1 MTLSLRGKLLATS
14 LGVVLLMA
22 SLLGIVAFHTL
33 KSRTMSAI
41 QSEAVNYG
49 HAYSVAIGDWMA
61 DRKNTVHALVNLIA
75 DNPQAELVPHL
86 KQAYTSGGFGLT
98 YFGSTQGV
106 MTRQDPSLNT
116 GNYDPRERPWYQD
129 AVKAGQLIVTAPYV
143 SVTMQKLVV
152 TLSEP
157 VLHQGELVGAVGANL
172 ALDKLIDEVLA
183 MQVQGEGYAMLLDSS
198 GLIVGHPNKELA
210 LKQIG
215 ELSPDLSAATFQQWG
230 RENNELHAAT
240 LDGRDVLLAVQPVAG
255 TDWLLAMVM
264 YRDVLE
270 APLATLLWQL
280 VGLTL
285 VLMLVF
291 SALLTAMF
299 KYLFADL
306 GRVAGALH
314 DIAHGEGDL
323 TVHINTRSKDEV
335 GQLAESF
342 NQFVARLHGIVS
354 RLRDVTVELAA
365 QSRAQ
370 AAGAQSRSQRVRQQQ
385 DEIVMVATA
394 VTEMASA
401 TQEIAGNAE
410 FAATTSGDAVKLAVA
425 GQSQVGQSQRSIT
438 GLADEVADA
447 SQIIVELDAHAQKI
461 SGILATISGI
471 AEQTNLLALNA
482 AIEAARAGE
491 QGRGFAVVAD
501 EVRVL
506 SRRTHDST
514 DEIQQM
520 IETLQQT
527 TRRAVSG
534 METSRQLA
542 GTSVED
548 AESANLSLGQ
558 INEAIGAISD
568 MATQI
573 AAAAEEQTSVT
584 SEISRNTENIRHVS
598 QELAEQA
605 NQEAAQAAELKGLTE
620 RLEQEIGRFRLRSSG
635 ERP

>member
-1 MTLSLRGKLLATS
+1 MTLSLRGKLLAAS

-22 SLLGIVAFHTL
+22 ALLGIVAFHTL
-33 KSRTMSAI
+33 KSRTLDAI

-49 HAYSVAIGDWMA
+49 HAHSVAIGNWLE
-61 DRKNTVHALVNLIA
+61 DRKHAVDALAAVIA
-75 DNPQAELVPHL
+75 HDPDTALVPHL
-86 KQAYTSGGFGLT
+86 LQTRTSGGFGLT
-98 YFGSTQGV
+98 YFGSAQGE
-106 MTRQDPSLNT
+106 MTRHDPALNT
-116 GNYDPRERPWYQD
+116 ANYDPRARPWYQNAD
-129 AVKAGQLIVTAPYV
+129 KAGKLIVTPPYV
-143 SVTMQKLVV
+143 SVTMQQMVV
-152 TLSEP
+152 TLAEP
-157 VLHQGELVGAVGANL
+157 VSHQGRVIGVAGADL
-172 ALDKLIDEVLA
+172 SLDALIDEVLA
-183 MQVQGEGYAMLLDSS
+183 MKVQGEGYAMLLDRT

-210 LKQIG
+210 LKQVAELDPGLTGAALDAWSRDG
-215 ELSPDLSAATFQQWG
+215 ELHGANLNG
-230 RENNELHAAT
+230 RE
-240 LDGRDVLLAVQPVAG
+240 VLLSVQGVPG

-264 YRDVLE
+264 YKEVLE
-270 APLATLLWQL
+270 APLASLLWQL

-285 VLMLVF
+285 VLLLVF
-291 SALLTAMF
+291 GALLIAMF
-299 KYLFADL
+299 NYLFADL
-306 GRVAGALH
+306 GRVSRALA

-323 TVHINTRSKDEV
+323 TVQIATRSQDEV
-335 GQLAESF
+335 GQLAQNF

-354 RLRDVTVELAA
+354 RLRDVTVDLAA
-365 QSRAQ
+365 QSRTQ
-370 AAGAQSRSQRVRQQQ
+370 AAGAEARSQRVRQQQ

-410 FAATTSGDAVKLAVA
+410 FAANTAGDAVRLAVA

-438 GLADEVADA
+438 GLAGEVSDA
-447 SQIIVELDAHAQKI
+447 SQTIHELDGHAQQI

-514 DEIQQM
+514 AEIQQM
-520 IETLQQT
+520 IEALQQT
-527 TRRAVSG
+527 TRKAVGG

-548 AESANLSLGQ
+548 AEAANLSLGR

-584 SEISRNTENIRHVS
+584 GEISRNTENIRHVS
-598 QELAEQA
+598 QALAAQA
-605 NQEAAQAAELKGLTE
+605 GEEAAQAAQLKSLTE
-620 RLEQEIGRFRLRSSG
+620 RLEQEIGRFRL
-635 ERP
+635 

>member
-157 VLHQGELVGAVGANL
+157 VRHQGELVGAVGANL

-183 MQVQGEGYAMLLDSS
+183 MQVQGDGYAMLLDSS

-410 FAATTSGDAVKLAVA
+410 FAATTSGDAVKLAVS

-620 RLEQEIGRFRLRSSG
+620 RLEQEIGRFRL
-635 ERP
+635 

>member
-1 MTLSLRGKLLATS
+1 MNLSLRGKLLATS
-14 LGVVLLMA
+14 LGVVVLTVC
-22 SLLGIVAFHTL
+22 LLGSIVYFSL
-33 KSRTMSAI
+33 KSQTLNAI
-41 QSEAVNYG
+41 DSEARNYAG
-49 HAYSVAIGDWMA
+49 AYAEGIGNWMQDRRESLSAQVDVIARYPEA
-61 DRKNTVHALVNLIA
+61 DLVS
-75 DNPQAELVPHL
+75 HL
-86 KQAYTSGGFGLT
+86 QQTLRSGGFGLA
-98 YFGSTQGV
+98 YYGSAEGV
-106 MTRQDPSLNT
+106 MTRNDPSLNK

-129 AVKAGQLIVTAPYV
+129 AAKVGGLIITEPYV
-143 SVTMQKLVV
+143 SVTMQQLVV
-152 TLSEP
+152 TLAAP
-157 VLHQGELVGAVGANL
+157 VMQQGRLAGVVGANL
-172 ALDKLIDEVLA
+172 ALDKLIKDVLA
-183 MQVQGEGYAMLLDSS
+183 MRVHGDGYAMLLDKN
-198 GLIVGHPNKELA
+198 GLIVAHPDQA
-210 LKQIG
+210 LTLKRSQDLDANLDVAHLQAMSQQGSLQEVEIG
-215 ELSPDLSAATFQQWG
+215 GQASM
-230 RENNELHAAT
+230 
-240 LDGRDVLLAVQPVAG
+240 VLVRAIPN
-255 TDWLLAMVM
+255 TDWLLTMVM
-264 YRDVLE
+264 KRDLLL
-270 APLATLLWQL
+270 APLDSLLWQL
-280 VGLTL
+280 VMIGGGL
-285 VLMLVF
+285 
-291 SALLTAMF
+291 LLLFGLILTSTF
-299 KYLFADL
+299 KYLFQDL
-306 GRVAGALH
+306 GRVASALN

-323 TVHINTRSKDEV
+323 TVQIQTRSQDEV
-335 GQLAESF
+335 GQLARSF

-354 RLRDVTVELAA
+354 RLREVGQQLAE
-365 QSRAQ
+365 QSRSQ
-370 AAGAQSRSQRVRQQQ
+370 AAGAQARSQRVREQQ

-410 FAATTSGDAVKLAVA
+410 FAATTSGEAVKLAVA

-447 SQIIVELDAHAQKI
+447 SQIIHELDAHAQKI

-506 SRRTHDST
+506 SKRTHDST

-548 AESANLSLGQ
+548 AESANQSLSR
-558 INEAIGAISD
+558 INEAIGTISD

-584 SEISRNTENIRHVS
+584 GEISRNTENIRHVS

-605 NQEAAQAAELKGLTE
+605 QEEAAQAAELKSLTE
-620 RLEQEIGRFRLRSSG
+620 RLAEELGRFRL
-635 ERP
+635 

>member
-198 GLIVGHPNKELA
+198 GLIVGHPNKALA
-210 LKQIG
+210 LKQIA

-230 RENNELHAAT
+230 RENNELHVAT

-620 RLEQEIGRFRLRSSG
+620 RLEQEIGRFRL
-635 ERP
+635 

>member
-22 SLLGIVAFHTL
+22 ALLGIVAFHTL
-33 KSRTMSAI
+33 KSRTLSAI

-49 HAYSVAIGDWMA
+49 HAHSVAIGNWMT
-61 DRKNTVHALVNLIA
+61 DRKHAVDALAAVIA
-75 DNPQAELVPHL
+75 DNPQATLVPHL
-86 KQAYTSGGFGLT
+86 LQTRTSGGFGLT
-98 YFGSTQGV
+98 YFGSAQGA
-106 MTRQDPSLNT
+106 MTRHDPSLNT
-116 GNYDPRERPWYQD
+116 ANYDPRVRPWYQS
-129 AVKAGQLIVTAPYV
+129 ASKAGKLIVTPPYV
-143 SVTMQKLVV
+143 SVTMQQMVV
-152 TLSEP
+152 TLAEP
-157 VLHQGELVGAVGANL
+157 VSHQGQVIGVAGADL
-172 ALDKLIDEVLA
+172 SLDALIDEVLA
-183 MQVQGEGYAMLLDSS
+183 MKVQGEGYAMLLDSS
-198 GLIVGHPNKELA
+198 GLIVGHPQKELA
-210 LKQIG
+210 LKQVAELAPGLTGTTLEGWSRDG
-215 ELSPDLSAATFQQWG
+215 ELHVATIAG
-230 RENNELHAAT
+230 RE
-240 LDGRDVLLAVQPVAG
+240 VLLSVQGVPG

-264 YRDVLE
+264 YKDVLE
-270 APLATLLWQL
+270 APFASLLWQL

-285 VLMLVF
+285 VLLLVF
-291 SALLTAMF
+291 SALLIAMF
-299 KYLFADL
+299 NYLFADL
-306 GRVAGALH
+306 GRVSKALA

-323 TVHINTRSKDEV
+323 TVQIAAHSKDEV
-335 GQLAESF
+335 GLLAQNF
-342 NQFVARLHGIVS
+342 NLFVARLHGIVS

-365 QSRAQ
+365 QSRTQ
-370 AAGAQSRSQRVRQQQ
+370 AAGAEARSQRVREQQ

-410 FAATTSGDAVKLAVA
+410 FAATTSGDAVRLAVA
-425 GQSQVGQSQRSIT
+425 GQSQVGQSQRSIS
-438 GLADEVADA
+438 GLAGEVADA
-447 SQIIVELDAHAQKI
+447 SQTIHELDGHAQKI

-514 DEIQQM
+514 AEIQQM
-520 IETLQQT
+520 IEALQQT
-527 TRRAVSG
+527 TRRAVGG

-548 AESANLSLGQ
+548 AEAANQSLAR

-584 SEISRNTENIRHVS
+584 GEISRNTENIRHVS
-598 QELAEQA
+598 QTLAAQA
-605 NQEAAQAAELKGLTE
+605 KEEAAQAAELKSLTE
-620 RLEQEIGRFRLRSSG
+620 RLEQEIGRFRL
-635 ERP
+635 

>member
-1 MTLSLRGKLLATS
+1 MTLSLRGKLLAAS

-22 SLLGIVAFHTL
+22 ALLGIVAFHTL
-33 KSRTMSAI
+33 KSRTLDAI

-49 HAYSVAIGDWMA
+49 HAHSVAIGNWLE
-61 DRKNTVHALVNLIA
+61 DRKHAVDALAAVIA
-75 DNPQAELVPHL
+75 HDPDTALVPHL
-86 KQAYTSGGFGLT
+86 LQTRTSGGFGLT
-98 YFGSTQGV
+98 YFGSAQGE
-106 MTRQDPSLNT
+106 MTRHDPALNT
-116 GNYDPRERPWYQD
+116 ANYDPRARPWYQNAD
-129 AVKAGQLIVTAPYV
+129 KAGKLIVTPPYV
-143 SVTMQKLVV
+143 SVTMQQMVV
-152 TLSEP
+152 TLAEP
-157 VLHQGELVGAVGANL
+157 VSHQGRVIGVAGADL
-172 ALDKLIDEVLA
+172 SLDALIDEVLA
-183 MQVQGEGYAMLLDSS
+183 MKVQGEGYAMLLDRT

-210 LKQIG
+210 LKQVAELDPGLTGAALDAWSRDG
-215 ELSPDLSAATFQQWG
+215 ELHGANLNG
-230 RENNELHAAT
+230 RE
-240 LDGRDVLLAVQPVAG
+240 VLLSVQGVPG

-264 YRDVLE
+264 YKEVLE
-270 APLATLLWQL
+270 APLASLLWQL

-285 VLMLVF
+285 VLLLVF
-291 SALLTAMF
+291 GALLIAMF
-299 KYLFADL
+299 NYLFADL
-306 GRVAGALH
+306 GRVSRALA

-323 TVHINTRSKDEV
+323 TVQIATRSQDEV
-335 GQLAESF
+335 GQLAQNF

-365 QSRAQ
+365 QSRTQ
-370 AAGAQSRSQRVRQQQ
+370 AAGAEARSQRVRQQQ

-410 FAATTSGDAVKLAVA
+410 FAANTAGDAVRLAVA

-438 GLADEVADA
+438 GLAGEVSDA
-447 SQIIVELDAHAQKI
+447 SQTIHELDGHAQQI

-514 DEIQQM
+514 AEIQQM
-520 IETLQQT
+520 IEALQQT
-527 TRRAVSG
+527 TRKAVGG

-548 AESANLSLGQ
+548 AEAANLSLGR

-584 SEISRNTENIRHVS
+584 GEISRNTENIRHVS
-598 QELAEQA
+598 QALAAQA
-605 NQEAAQAAELKGLTE
+605 GEEAAQAVQLKSLTE
-620 RLEQEIGRFRLRSSG
+620 RLEQEIGRFRL
-635 ERP
+635 

>member
-22 SLLGIVAFHTL
+22 ALLGIVAFHTL
-33 KSRTMSAI
+33 KSRTLSAI

-49 HAYSVAIGDWMA
+49 HAHSVAIGNWMA
-61 DRKNTVHALVNLIA
+61 DRKHAVDALAAVIA
-75 DNPQAELVPHL
+75 DNPEATLVPHL
-86 KQAYTSGGFGLT
+86 LQTRTSGGFGLT
-98 YFGSTQGV
+98 YFGSAQGA
-106 MTRQDPSLNT
+106 MTRHDPSLNT
-116 GNYDPRERPWYQD
+116 ANYDPRVRPWYQS
-129 AVKAGQLIVTAPYV
+129 ASKAGKLIVTPPYV
-143 SVTMQKLVV
+143 SVTMQQMVV
-152 TLSEP
+152 TLAEP
-157 VLHQGELVGAVGANL
+157 VSHQGQVIGVAGADL
-172 ALDKLIDEVLA
+172 SLDALIDEVLA
-183 MQVQGEGYAMLLDSS
+183 MKVQGEGYAMLLDSS
-198 GLIVGHPNKELA
+198 GLIVGHPQKELA
-210 LKQIG
+210 LKQVA
-215 ELSPDLSAATFQQWG
+215 ELAPGLTG
-230 RENNELHAAT
+230 AT
-240 LDGRDVLLAVQPVAG
+240 LDGWSRDGELHIATIAGREVLLSVQGVPG

-264 YRDVLE
+264 YKDVLE
-270 APLATLLWQL
+270 APFASLLWQL

-285 VLMLVF
+285 VLLLVF
-291 SALLTAMF
+291 SALLIAMF
-299 KYLFADL
+299 NYLFADL
-306 GRVAGALH
+306 GRVSKALA

-323 TVHINTRSKDEV
+323 TVQIAAHSKDEV
-335 GQLAESF
+335 GLLAQNF
-342 NQFVARLHGIVS
+342 NLFVARLHGIVS

-365 QSRAQ
+365 QSRTQ
-370 AAGAQSRSQRVRQQQ
+370 AAGAEARSQRVREQQ

-410 FAATTSGDAVKLAVA
+410 FAATTSGDAVRLAVA
-425 GQSQVGQSQRSIT
+425 GQSQVGQSQRSIS
-438 GLADEVADA
+438 GLAGEVADA
-447 SQIIVELDAHAQKI
+447 SQTIHELDGHAHKI

-514 DEIQQM
+514 AEIQQM
-520 IETLQQT
+520 IEALQQT
-527 TRRAVSG
+527 TRRAVGG

-548 AESANLSLGQ
+548 AEAANQSLAR

-584 SEISRNTENIRHVS
+584 GEISRNTENIRHVS
-598 QELAEQA
+598 QTLAAQA
-605 NQEAAQAAELKGLTE
+605 KEEAAQAAELKSLTE
-620 RLEQEIGRFRLRSSG
+620 RLEQEIGRFRL
-635 ERP
+635 

>member
-198 GLIVGHPNKELA
+198 GLIVGHPNKALA

-270 APLATLLWQL
+270 APLASLLWQL

-620 RLEQEIGRFRLRSSG
+620 RLEQEIGRFRL
-635 ERP
+635 

>member
-1 MTLSLRGKLLATS
+1 MTLSLRGKLLAAS

-22 SLLGIVAFHTL
+22 ALLGIVAFHTL
-33 KSRTMSAI
+33 KSRTLGAI

-49 HAYSVAIGDWMA
+49 HANSVAIGNWLA
-61 DRKNTVHALVNLIA
+61 DRRHAVNALTAVIA
-75 DNPQAELVPHL
+75 DNPEATLVPHL
-86 KQAYTSGGFGLT
+86 LQTRTSGGFGLT
-98 YFGSTQGV
+98 YFGSVQGA
-106 MTRQDPSLNT
+106 MTRHDPSLNT
-116 GNYDPRERPWYQD
+116 ANYDPRVRPWYQN
-129 AVKAGQLIVTAPYV
+129 ATKAGKLIVTAPYV
-143 SVTMQKLVV
+143 SVTMQQMVV
-152 TLSEP
+152 TLAEP
-157 VLHQGELVGAVGANL
+157 VSHQGQVIGVAGADL
-172 ALDKLIDEVLA
+172 SLDDLIDEVLA
-183 MQVQGEGYAMLLDSS
+183 MKVQGEGYAMLLDRS
-198 GLIVGHPNKELA
+198 GLIVGHPQKALA
-210 LKQIG
+210 LKQVAERAPGLTGTTLEGWSRDG
-215 ELSPDLSAATFQQWG
+215 ELHGATIAG
-230 RENNELHAAT
+230 RE
-240 LDGRDVLLAVQPVAG
+240 VLLSVQGVPG

-264 YRDVLE
+264 YKDVLE
-270 APLATLLWQL
+270 APFASLLWQL

-285 VLMLVF
+285 VLLLVF
-291 SALLTAMF
+291 SALLIAIF
-299 KYLFADL
+299 NYLFADL
-306 GRVAGALH
+306 GRVSKALA

-323 TVHINTRSKDEV
+323 TVQIVAQSRDEV
-335 GQLAESF
+335 GLLAQNF
-342 NQFVARLHGIVS
+342 NLFVARLHGIVS

-365 QSRAQ
+365 QSRTQ
-370 AAGAQSRSQRVRQQQ
+370 AAGAEERSQRVRQQQ

-410 FAATTSGDAVKLAVA
+410 FAATTSGDAVRLAVA
-425 GQSQVGQSQRSIT
+425 GQSQVGQSQRSIS
-438 GLADEVADA
+438 GLAGEVADA
-447 SQIIVELDAHAQKI
+447 SQTIHELDGHAHKI

-514 DEIQQM
+514 AEIQQM
-520 IETLQQT
+520 IEALQQT
-527 TRRAVSG
+527 TRRAVGG

-548 AESANLSLGQ
+548 AEAANQSLAR

-584 SEISRNTENIRHVS
+584 GEISRNTENIRHVS
-598 QELAEQA
+598 QTLAEQA
-605 NQEAAQAAELKGLTE
+605 KVEAAQAAELKSLTE
-620 RLEQEIGRFRLRSSG
+620 RLEQEIGRFRL
-635 ERP
+635 

>member
-157 VLHQGELVGAVGANL
+157 VRHQGELVGAVGANL
-172 ALDKLIDEVLA
+172 ALDKLIGEVLA

-210 LKQIG
+210 LKPIA
-215 ELSPDLSAATFQQWG
+215 ELAPGLSAATFQQWG

-240 LDGRDVLLAVQPVAG
+240 LDGRDVLLAVQPVPG

-270 APLATLLWQL
+270 APLASLLWQL

-285 VLMLVF
+285 LLMLVF

-323 TVHINTRSKDEV
+323 TVHIDTRSQDEV
-335 GQLAESF
+335 GQLARNF

-370 AAGAQSRSQRVRQQQ
+370 AAGAHSRSQRVRQQQ

-410 FAATTSGDAVKLAVA
+410 FAATTSGEAVKLAVA

-447 SQIIVELDAHAQKI
+447 SQIINELDAHAQKI

-527 TRRAVSG
+527 TRRAVGG

-548 AESANLSLGQ
+548 AESANQSLAR
-558 INEAIGAISD
+558 INEAIGSISD

-605 NQEAAQAAELKGLTE
+605 NQEAAQAAELKALTE
-620 RLEQEIGRFRLRSSG
+620 RLEQEIGRFRL
-635 ERP
+635 

>member
-1 MTLSLRGKLLATS
+1 MILSLRGKLLATS

-61 DRKNTVHALVNLIA
+61 DRKNAVHALVNLIA

-183 MQVQGEGYAMLLDSS
+183 MQVQGDGYAMLLDSS

-410 FAATTSGDAVKLAVA
+410 FAATTSGDAVKLAVS

-527 TRRAVSG
+527 TRRAVGG

-548 AESANLSLGQ
+548 AESANQSLAR
-558 INEAIGAISD
+558 INEAIGSISD

-605 NQEAAQAAELKGLTE
+605 NQEAVQAAELKGLTE
-620 RLEQEIGRFRLRSSG
+620 RLEQEIGRFRL
-635 ERP
+635 

>member
-22 SLLGIVAFHTL
+22 ALLGIVAFHTL
-33 KSRTMSAI
+33 KSRTLSAI

-49 HAYSVAIGDWMA
+49 HAHSVAIGNWMA
-61 DRKNTVHALVNLIA
+61 DRRHAVDALAAVIA
-75 DNPQAELVPHL
+75 DNPEATLVPHL
-86 KQAYTSGGFGLT
+86 LQTRTSGGFGLT
-98 YFGSTQGV
+98 YFGSAQGA
-106 MTRQDPSLNT
+106 MTRHDPSLNT
-116 GNYDPRERPWYQD
+116 ANYDPRVRPWYQS
-129 AVKAGQLIVTAPYV
+129 ASKAGKLIVTPPYV
-143 SVTMQKLVV
+143 SVTMQQMVV
-152 TLSEP
+152 TLAEP
-157 VLHQGELVGAVGANL
+157 VSHQGQVIGVAGADL
-172 ALDKLIDEVLA
+172 SLDALIDEVLA
-183 MQVQGEGYAMLLDSS
+183 MKVQGEGYAMLLDSS
-198 GLIVGHPNKELA
+198 GLIVGHPQKELA
-210 LKQIG
+210 LKQVA
-215 ELSPDLSAATFQQWG
+215 ELAPGLTG
-230 RENNELHAAT
+230 AT
-240 LDGRDVLLAVQPVAG
+240 LDGWSRDGELHIATIAGREVLLSVQGVPG

-264 YRDVLE
+264 YKDVLE
-270 APLATLLWQL
+270 APFASLLWQL

-285 VLMLVF
+285 VLLLVF
-291 SALLTAMF
+291 SALLIAMF
-299 KYLFADL
+299 NYLFADL
-306 GRVAGALH
+306 GRVSKALA

-323 TVHINTRSKDEV
+323 TVQIAAHSKDEV
-335 GQLAESF
+335 GLLAQNF
-342 NQFVARLHGIVS
+342 NLFVARLHGIVS

-365 QSRAQ
+365 QSRTQ
-370 AAGAQSRSQRVRQQQ
+370 AAGAEARSQRVREQQ

-410 FAATTSGDAVKLAVA
+410 FAATTSGDAVRLAVA
-425 GQSQVGQSQRSIT
+425 GQSQVGQSQRSIS
-438 GLADEVADA
+438 GLAGEVADA
-447 SQIIVELDAHAQKI
+447 SQTIHELDGHAQKI

-514 DEIQQM
+514 AEIQQM
-520 IETLQQT
+520 IEALQQT
-527 TRRAVSG
+527 TRRAVGG

-548 AESANLSLGQ
+548 AEAANQSLAR

-584 SEISRNTENIRHVS
+584 GEISRNTENIRHVS
-598 QELAEQA
+598 QTLAAQA
-605 NQEAAQAAELKGLTE
+605 KEEAAQAAELKSLTE
-620 RLEQEIGRFRLRSSG
+620 RLEQEIGRFRL
-635 ERP
+635 

>member
-22 SLLGIVAFHTL
+22 ALLGIVAFHTL
-33 KSRTMSAI
+33 KTRTLDAI

-49 HAYSVAIGDWMA
+49 HAHSVAIGNWMA
-61 DRKNTVHALVNLIA
+61 DRKHAVDALAAVIA
-75 DNPQAELVPHL
+75 DNPQATLVPHL
-86 KQAYTSGGFGLT
+86 LQTRTSGGFGLT
-98 YFGSTQGV
+98 YFGSAQGA
-106 MTRQDPSLNT
+106 MTRHDPSLNT
-116 GNYDPRERPWYQD
+116 ANYDPRVRPWYQS
-129 AVKAGQLIVTAPYV
+129 ASKAGKLIVTPPYV
-143 SVTMQKLVV
+143 SVTMQQMVV
-152 TLSEP
+152 TLAEP
-157 VLHQGELVGAVGANL
+157 VSHQGQVIGVAGADL
-172 ALDKLIDEVLA
+172 SLDALIDEVLA
-183 MQVQGEGYAMLLDSS
+183 MKVQGEGYAMLLDSS
-198 GLIVGHPNKELA
+198 GLIVGHPQKELA
-210 LKQIG
+210 LKQVAELAPGLTGATLEGWSRDG
-215 ELSPDLSAATFQQWG
+215 ELHVATIAG
-230 RENNELHAAT
+230 RE
-240 LDGRDVLLAVQPVAG
+240 VLLSVQGVPG

-264 YRDVLE
+264 YKDVLE
-270 APLATLLWQL
+270 APFASLLWQL

-285 VLMLVF
+285 VLLLVF
-291 SALLTAMF
+291 SALLIAMF
-299 KYLFADL
+299 NYLFADL
-306 GRVAGALH
+306 GRVSKALA

-323 TVHINTRSKDEV
+323 TVQIAAHSKDEV
-335 GQLAESF
+335 GLLAQNF
-342 NQFVARLHGIVS
+342 NLFVARLHGIVS
-354 RLRDVTVELAA
+354 RLRDVTIELAA
-365 QSRAQ
+365 QSRTQ
-370 AAGAQSRSQRVRQQQ
+370 AAGAEARSQRVREQQ

-410 FAATTSGDAVKLAVA
+410 FAATTSGDAVRLAVA
-425 GQSQVGQSQRSIT
+425 GQSQVGQSQRSIS
-438 GLADEVADA
+438 GLAGEVADA
-447 SQIIVELDAHAQKI
+447 SQTIHELDGHAQKI

-514 DEIQQM
+514 AEIQQM
-520 IETLQQT
+520 IEALQQT
-527 TRRAVSG
+527 TRRAVGG

-548 AESANLSLGQ
+548 AEAANQSLAR

-584 SEISRNTENIRHVS
+584 GEISRNTENIRHVS
-598 QELAEQA
+598 QTLAAQA
-605 NQEAAQAAELKGLTE
+605 KEEATQAAELKSLTE
-620 RLEQEIGRFRLRSSG
+620 RLEQEIGRFRL
-635 ERP
+635 

>member
-157 VLHQGELVGAVGANL
+157 VRHQGELVGAVGANL

-183 MQVQGEGYAMLLDSS
+183 MQVQGDGYAMLLDSS

-210 LKQIG
+210 LKQIA
-215 ELSPDLSAATFQQWG
+215 ELSPELSAATFQQWG

-410 FAATTSGDAVKLAVA
+410 FAATTSGDAVKLAVS

-527 TRRAVSG
+527 TRRAVGG

-548 AESANLSLGQ
+548 AESANQSLAR
-558 INEAIGAISD
+558 INEAIGSISD

-620 RLEQEIGRFRLRSSG
+620 RLEQEIGRFRL
-635 ERP
+635 

>member
-230 RENNELHAAT
+230 RENNELHAAS

-270 APLATLLWQL
+270 APLASLLWQL

-620 RLEQEIGRFRLRSSG
+620 RLEQEIGRFRL
-635 ERP
+635 

>member
-106 MTRQDPSLNT
+106 MTRQDPFLNT

-270 APLATLLWQL
+270 APLASLLWQL

-620 RLEQEIGRFRLRSSG
+620 RLEQEIGRFRL
-635 ERP
+635 

>member
-1 MTLSLRGKLLATS
+1 MTLSLRGKLLAAS

-22 SLLGIVAFHTL
+22 ALLGIVAFHTL
-33 KSRTMSAI
+33 KSRTLGAI

-49 HAYSVAIGDWMA
+49 HAHSVAIGNWLA
-61 DRKNTVHALVNLIA
+61 DRRHAVNALTAVIA
-75 DNPQAELVPHL
+75 DNPEATLVPHL
-86 KQAYTSGGFGLT
+86 LQTRTSGGFGLT
-98 YFGSTQGV
+98 YFGSVQGA
-106 MTRQDPSLNT
+106 MTRHDPSLNT
-116 GNYDPRERPWYQD
+116 ANYDPRVRPWYQN
-129 AVKAGQLIVTAPYV
+129 ATKAGKLIVTAPYV
-143 SVTMQKLVV
+143 SVTMQQMVV
-152 TLSEP
+152 TLAEP
-157 VLHQGELVGAVGANL
+157 VSHQGQVIGVAGADL
-172 ALDKLIDEVLA
+172 SLDDLIDEVLA
-183 MQVQGEGYAMLLDSS
+183 MKVQGEGYAMLLDRS
-198 GLIVGHPNKELA
+198 GLIVGHPQKALA
-210 LKQIG
+210 LKQVAELAPGLTGTTLEGWSRDG
-215 ELSPDLSAATFQQWG
+215 ELHGATIAG
-230 RENNELHAAT
+230 RE
-240 LDGRDVLLAVQPVAG
+240 VLLSVQGVPG

-264 YRDVLE
+264 YKDVLE
-270 APLATLLWQL
+270 APFSSLLWQL

-285 VLMLVF
+285 VLLLVF
-291 SALLTAMF
+291 SALLIAIF
-299 KYLFADL
+299 NYLFADL
-306 GRVAGALH
+306 GRVSKALA

-323 TVHINTRSKDEV
+323 TVQIVAQSRDEV
-335 GQLAESF
+335 GLLAQNF
-342 NQFVARLHGIVS
+342 NLFVARLHGIVS

-365 QSRAQ
+365 QSRTQ
-370 AAGAQSRSQRVRQQQ
+370 AAGAEERSQRVRQQQ

-410 FAATTSGDAVKLAVA
+410 FAATTSGDAVRLAVA
-425 GQSQVGQSQRSIT
+425 GQSQVGQSQRSIS
-438 GLADEVADA
+438 GLAGEVADA
-447 SQIIVELDAHAQKI
+447 SQTIHELDGHAHKI

-514 DEIQQM
+514 AEIQQM
-520 IETLQQT
+520 IEALQQT
-527 TRRAVSG
+527 TRRAVGG

-548 AESANLSLGQ
+548 AEAANQSLAR

-584 SEISRNTENIRHVS
+584 GEISRNTENIRHVS
-598 QELAEQA
+598 QTLAEQA
-605 NQEAAQAAELKGLTE
+605 KVEAAQAAELKSLTE
-620 RLEQEIGRFRLRSSG
+620 RLEQEIGRFRL
-635 ERP
+635 

>member
-1 MTLSLRGKLLATS
+1 MTLSLRGKLLAAS

-22 SLLGIVAFHTL
+22 ALLGIVAFHTL
-33 KSRTMSAI
+33 KSRTLGAI

-49 HAYSVAIGDWMA
+49 HAHSVAIGNWLA
-61 DRKNTVHALVNLIA
+61 DRRHAVNGLTAVIA
-75 DNPQAELVPHL
+75 DNPEATLVPHL
-86 KQAYTSGGFGLT
+86 LQTRTSGGFGLT
-98 YFGSTQGV
+98 YFGSVQGA
-106 MTRQDPSLNT
+106 MTRHDPSLNT
-116 GNYDPRERPWYQD
+116 ANYDPRVRPWYQN
-129 AVKAGQLIVTAPYV
+129 ATKAGKLIVTAPYV
-143 SVTMQKLVV
+143 SVTMQQMVV
-152 TLSEP
+152 TLAEP
-157 VLHQGELVGAVGANL
+157 VSHQGQVIGVAGADL
-172 ALDKLIDEVLA
+172 SLDDLIDEVLA
-183 MQVQGEGYAMLLDSS
+183 MKVQGEGYAMLLDRS
-198 GLIVGHPNKELA
+198 GLIVGHPQKVLA
-210 LKQIG
+210 LKQVAELAPGLTGATLEGWSRDG
-215 ELSPDLSAATFQQWG
+215 ELHGATI
-230 RENNELHAAT
+230 A
-240 LDGRDVLLAVQPVAG
+240 GRDVLLSVQGVPG

-264 YRDVLE
+264 YKDVLE
-270 APLATLLWQL
+270 APFASLLWQL

-285 VLMLVF
+285 VLLLVF
-291 SALLTAMF
+291 SALLIAMF
-299 KYLFADL
+299 NYLFADL
-306 GRVAGALH
+306 GRVSKALA

-323 TVHINTRSKDEV
+323 TVQIVAQSRDEV
-335 GQLAESF
+335 GLLAQNF
-342 NQFVARLHGIVS
+342 NLFVARLHGIVS

-365 QSRAQ
+365 QSRTQ
-370 AAGAQSRSQRVRQQQ
+370 AAGAEERSQRVRQQQ

-410 FAATTSGDAVKLAVA
+410 FAATTSGDAVRLAVA
-425 GQSQVGQSQRSIT
+425 GQSQVGQSQRSIS
-438 GLADEVADA
+438 GLAGEVADA
-447 SQIIVELDAHAQKI
+447 SQTIHELDGHAHKI

-514 DEIQQM
+514 AEIQQM
-520 IETLQQT
+520 IEALQQT
-527 TRRAVSG
+527 TRRAVGG

-548 AESANLSLGQ
+548 AEAANQSLAR

-584 SEISRNTENIRHVS
+584 GEISRNTENIRHVS
-598 QELAEQA
+598 QTLAEQA
-605 NQEAAQAAELKGLTE
+605 KVEAAQAAELKSLTE
-620 RLEQEIGRFRLRSSG
+620 RLEQEIGRFRL
-635 ERP
+635 

>member
-22 SLLGIVAFHTL
+22 ALLGIVAFHTL
-33 KSRTMSAI
+33 KSRTLSAI

-49 HAYSVAIGDWMA
+49 HAHSVAIGNWMA
-61 DRKNTVHALVNLIA
+61 DRRHAVDALAAVIA
-75 DNPQAELVPHL
+75 DNPEATLVPHL
-86 KQAYTSGGFGLT
+86 LQTRTSGGFGLT
-98 YFGSTQGV
+98 YFGSAQGA
-106 MTRQDPSLNT
+106 MTRHDPSLNT
-116 GNYDPRERPWYQD
+116 ANYDPRVRPWYQS
-129 AVKAGQLIVTAPYV
+129 ASKAGKLIVTPPYV
-143 SVTMQKLVV
+143 SVTMQQMVV
-152 TLSEP
+152 TLAEP
-157 VLHQGELVGAVGANL
+157 VSHQGQVIGVAGADL
-172 ALDKLIDEVLA
+172 SLDALIDEVLA
-183 MQVQGEGYAMLLDSS
+183 MKVQGEGYAMLLDSS
-198 GLIVGHPNKELA
+198 GLIVGHPQKELA
-210 LKQIG
+210 LKQVAELAPGLTGTTLEGWSRDG
-215 ELSPDLSAATFQQWG
+215 ELHIATIAG
-230 RENNELHAAT
+230 RE
-240 LDGRDVLLAVQPVAG
+240 VLLSVQGVPG

-264 YRDVLE
+264 YKDVLE
-270 APLATLLWQL
+270 APFASLLWQL

-285 VLMLVF
+285 VLLLVF
-291 SALLTAMF
+291 SALLIAMF
-299 KYLFADL
+299 NYLFADL
-306 GRVAGALH
+306 GRVSKALA

-323 TVHINTRSKDEV
+323 TVQIAAHSKDEV
-335 GQLAESF
+335 GLLAQNF
-342 NQFVARLHGIVS
+342 NLFVARLHGIVS

-365 QSRAQ
+365 QSRTQ
-370 AAGAQSRSQRVRQQQ
+370 AAGAEARSQRVREQQ

-410 FAATTSGDAVKLAVA
+410 FAATTSGDAVRLAVA
-425 GQSQVGQSQRSIT
+425 GQSQVGQSQRSIS
-438 GLADEVADA
+438 GLAGEVADA
-447 SQIIVELDAHAQKI
+447 SQTIHELDGHAQKI

-514 DEIQQM
+514 AEIQQM
-520 IETLQQT
+520 IEALQQT
-527 TRRAVSG
+527 TRRAVGG

-548 AESANLSLGQ
+548 AEAANQSLAR

-584 SEISRNTENIRHVS
+584 GEISRNTENIRHVS
-598 QELAEQA
+598 QTLAAQA
-605 NQEAAQAAELKGLTE
+605 KEEAAQAAELKSLTE
-620 RLEQEIGRFRLRSSG
+620 RLEQEIGRFRL
-635 ERP
+635 

>member
-1 MTLSLRGKLLATS
+1 MTLSLRGKLLAAS

-22 SLLGIVAFHTL
+22 ALLGIVAFHTL
-33 KSRTMSAI
+33 KSRTLDAI

-49 HAYSVAIGDWMA
+49 HAHSVAIGNWLE
-61 DRKNTVHALVNLIA
+61 DRKHAVDALAAVIA
-75 DNPQAELVPHL
+75 HDPDTALVPHL
-86 KQAYTSGGFGLT
+86 LQTRTSGGFGLT
-98 YFGSTQGV
+98 YFGSAQGE
-106 MTRQDPSLNT
+106 MTRHDPALNT
-116 GNYDPRERPWYQD
+116 ANYDPRARPWYQSAD
-129 AVKAGQLIVTAPYV
+129 KAGKLIVTPPYV
-143 SVTMQKLVV
+143 SVTMQQMVV
-152 TLSEP
+152 TLAEP
-157 VLHQGELVGAVGANL
+157 VSHQGRVIGVAGADL
-172 ALDKLIDEVLA
+172 SLDALIDEVLA
-183 MQVQGEGYAMLLDSS
+183 MKVQGEGYAMLLDRT

-210 LKQIG
+210 LKQVAELDPGLTGAALDAWSRDG
-215 ELSPDLSAATFQQWG
+215 ELHGANLNG
-230 RENNELHAAT
+230 RE
-240 LDGRDVLLAVQPVAG
+240 VLLSVQGVPG

-264 YRDVLE
+264 YKEVLE
-270 APLATLLWQL
+270 APLASLLWQL

-285 VLMLVF
+285 VLLLVF
-291 SALLTAMF
+291 GALLIAMF
-299 KYLFADL
+299 NYLFADL
-306 GRVAGALH
+306 GRVSRALA

-323 TVHINTRSKDEV
+323 TVQIATRSQDEV
-335 GQLAESF
+335 GQLAQNF

-365 QSRAQ
+365 QSRTQ
-370 AAGAQSRSQRVRQQQ
+370 AAGAEARSQRVRQQQ

-410 FAATTSGDAVKLAVA
+410 FAANTAGDAVRLAVA

-438 GLADEVADA
+438 GLAGEVSDA
-447 SQIIVELDAHAQKI
+447 SQTIHELDGHAQQI

-514 DEIQQM
+514 AEIQQM
-520 IETLQQT
+520 IEALQQT
-527 TRRAVSG
+527 TRKAVGG

-548 AESANLSLGQ
+548 AEAANLSLGR

-584 SEISRNTENIRHVS
+584 GEISRNTENIRHVS
-598 QELAEQA
+598 QALAAQA
-605 NQEAAQAAELKGLTE
+605 GEEAAQAAQLKSLTE
-620 RLEQEIGRFRLRSSG
+620 RLEQEIGRFRL
-635 ERP
+635 

>member
-183 MQVQGEGYAMLLDSS
+183 MQVQGDGYAMLLDSS

-410 FAATTSGDAVKLAVA
+410 FAATTSGDAVKLAVS

-527 TRRAVSG
+527 TRRAVGG

-548 AESANLSLGQ
+548 AESANQSLAR
-558 INEAIGAISD
+558 INEAIGSISD

-620 RLEQEIGRFRLRSSG
+620 RLEQEIGRFRL
-635 ERP
+635 

>member
-1 MTLSLRGKLLATS
+1 MTLSLRGKLLAAS

-22 SLLGIVAFHTL
+22 ALLGIVAFHTL
-33 KSRTMSAI
+33 KSRTLDAI

-49 HAYSVAIGDWMA
+49 HAHSVAIGNWLA
-61 DRKNTVHALVNLIA
+61 DRKHAVDALAAVIA
-75 DNPQAELVPHL
+75 RDPDTALVPHL
-86 KQAYTSGGFGLT
+86 LQTRTCGGFGLT
-98 YFGSTQGV
+98 YFGSAQGE
-106 MTRQDPSLNT
+106 MTRHDPALNT
-116 GNYDPRERPWYQD
+116 ANYDPRARPWYQNAD
-129 AVKAGQLIVTAPYV
+129 KAGKLIVTPPYV
-143 SVTMQKLVV
+143 SVTMQQMVV
-152 TLSEP
+152 TLAEP
-157 VLHQGELVGAVGANL
+157 VSHQGRVIGVAGADL
-172 ALDKLIDEVLA
+172 SLDALIDEVLA
-183 MQVQGEGYAMLLDSS
+183 MKVQGEGYAMLLDRT

-210 LKQIG
+210 LKQVAELDPGLTGAALDAWSRDG
-215 ELSPDLSAATFQQWG
+215 ELHGANLNG
-230 RENNELHAAT
+230 RE
-240 LDGRDVLLAVQPVAG
+240 VLLSVQGVPG

-264 YRDVLE
+264 YKEVLE
-270 APLATLLWQL
+270 APLASLLWQL

-285 VLMLVF
+285 VLLLVF
-291 SALLTAMF
+291 GALLIAMF
-299 KYLFADL
+299 NYLFADL
-306 GRVAGALH
+306 GRVSRALA

-323 TVHINTRSKDEV
+323 TVQIATRSQDEV
-335 GQLAESF
+335 GQLAQNF

-365 QSRAQ
+365 QSRTQ
-370 AAGAQSRSQRVRQQQ
+370 AAGAEARSQRVRLQQ

-410 FAATTSGDAVKLAVA
+410 FAANTAGDAVRLAVA
-425 GQSQVGQSQRSIT
+425 GQSQVGQSQRSIS
-438 GLADEVADA
+438 GLAGEVADA
-447 SQIIVELDAHAQKI
+447 SQTIHELDGHAQQI

-514 DEIQQM
+514 AEIQQM
-520 IETLQQT
+520 IEALQQT
-527 TRRAVSG
+527 TRKAVGG

-548 AESANLSLGQ
+548 AEAANLSLGR

-584 SEISRNTENIRHVS
+584 GEISRNTENIRHVS
-598 QELAEQA
+598 QALAAQA
-605 NQEAAQAAELKGLTE
+605 GEEAAQAAQLKSLTE
-620 RLEQEIGRFRLRSSG
+620 RLEQEIGRFRL
-635 ERP
+635 

>member
-157 VLHQGELVGAVGANL
+157 VRHQGELVGAVGANL

-240 LDGRDVLLAVQPVAG
+240 LYGRDVLLAVQPVPG

-270 APLATLLWQL
+270 APLASLLWQL

-285 VLMLVF
+285 LLMLVF

-323 TVHINTRSKDEV
+323 TVHIDTRSQDEV
-335 GQLAESF
+335 GQLARNF

-370 AAGAQSRSQRVRQQQ
+370 AAGAHSRSQRVRQQQ

-410 FAATTSGDAVKLAVA
+410 FAATTSGEAVKLAVA

-447 SQIIVELDAHAQKI
+447 SQIINELDAHAQKI

-527 TRRAVSG
+527 TRRAVGG

-548 AESANLSLGQ
+548 AESANQSLAR
-558 INEAIGAISD
+558 INEAIGSISD

-605 NQEAAQAAELKGLTE
+605 NQEAAQAAELKALTE
-620 RLEQEIGRFRLRSSG
+620 RLEQEIGRFRL
-635 ERP
+635 

>member
-157 VLHQGELVGAVGANL
+157 VRHQGELVGAVGANL

-240 LDGRDVLLAVQPVAG
+240 LDGRDVLLAVQPVPG

-270 APLATLLWQL
+270 APLASLLWQL

-410 FAATTSGDAVKLAVA
+410 FAATTSGEAVKLAVA

-447 SQIIVELDAHAQKI
+447 SQIINELDAHAQKI

-527 TRRAVSG
+527 TRRAVGG

-548 AESANLSLGQ
+548 AESANQSLAR
-558 INEAIGAISD
+558 INEAIGSISD

-620 RLEQEIGRFRLRSSG
+620 RLEQEIGRFRL
-635 ERP
+635 

>member
-61 DRKNTVHALVNLIA
+61 DRKNAVHALVNLIA

-183 MQVQGEGYAMLLDSS
+183 MQVQGDGYAMLLDSS

-240 LDGRDVLLAVQPVAG
+240 LDGRDVLLAVQPVPG

-410 FAATTSGDAVKLAVA
+410 FAATTSGDAVKLAVS

-527 TRRAVSG
+527 TRRAVGG

-548 AESANLSLGQ
+548 AESANQSLAR
-558 INEAIGAISD
+558 INEAIGSISD

-605 NQEAAQAAELKGLTE
+605 NQEAVQAAELKGLTE
-620 RLEQEIGRFRLRSSG
+620 RLEQEIGRFRL
-635 ERP
+635 

>member
-1 MTLSLRGKLLATS
+1 MTLSLRGKLLAAS

-22 SLLGIVAFHTL
+22 ALLGIVAFHTL
-33 KSRTMSAI
+33 KSRTLGAI

-49 HAYSVAIGDWMA
+49 HAHSVAIGNWLA
-61 DRKNTVHALVNLIA
+61 DRRHAVNALTAVIA
-75 DNPQAELVPHL
+75 DNPEATLVPHL
-86 KQAYTSGGFGLT
+86 LQTRTSGSFGLT
-98 YFGSTQGV
+98 YFGSVQGA
-106 MTRQDPSLNT
+106 MTRHDPSLNT
-116 GNYDPRERPWYQD
+116 ANYDPRVRPWYQN
-129 AVKAGQLIVTAPYV
+129 ATKAGKLIVTAPYV
-143 SVTMQKLVV
+143 SVTMQQMVV
-152 TLSEP
+152 TLAEP
-157 VLHQGELVGAVGANL
+157 VSHQGQVIGVAGADL
-172 ALDKLIDEVLA
+172 SLDDLIDEVLA
-183 MQVQGEGYAMLLDSS
+183 MKVQGEGYAMLLDRS
-198 GLIVGHPNKELA
+198 GLIVGHPQKALA
-210 LKQIG
+210 LKQVAELAPGLTGTTLEGWSRDG
-215 ELSPDLSAATFQQWG
+215 ELHGATI
-230 RENNELHAAT
+230 A
-240 LDGRDVLLAVQPVAG
+240 GRDVLLSVQGVPG

-264 YRDVLE
+264 YKDVLE
-270 APLATLLWQL
+270 APFASLLWQL

-285 VLMLVF
+285 VLLLVF
-291 SALLTAMF
+291 SALLIAIF
-299 KYLFADL
+299 NYLFADL
-306 GRVAGALH
+306 GRVSKALA

-323 TVHINTRSKDEV
+323 TVQIVAQSRDEV
-335 GQLAESF
+335 GLLAQNF
-342 NQFVARLHGIVS
+342 NLFVARLHGIVS

-365 QSRAQ
+365 QSRTQ
-370 AAGAQSRSQRVRQQQ
+370 AAGAEERSLRVRQQQ

-410 FAATTSGDAVKLAVA
+410 FAATTSGDAVRLAVA
-425 GQSQVGQSQRSIT
+425 GQSQVGQSQRSIS
-438 GLADEVADA
+438 GLAGEVADA
-447 SQIIVELDAHAQKI
+447 SQTIHELDGHAHKI

-514 DEIQQM
+514 AEIQQM
-520 IETLQQT
+520 IEALQQT
-527 TRRAVSG
+527 TRRAVGG

-548 AESANLSLGQ
+548 AEAANQSLAR

-584 SEISRNTENIRHVS
+584 GEISRNTENIRHVS
-598 QELAEQA
+598 QTLAKQA
-605 NQEAAQAAELKGLTE
+605 KVEAAQAAELKSLTE
-620 RLEQEIGRFRLRSSG
+620 RLEQEIGRFRL
-635 ERP
+635 

>member
-210 LKQIG
+210 LKQIA

-270 APLATLLWQL
+270 APLASLLWQL

-620 RLEQEIGRFRLRSSG
+620 RLELEIGRFRL
-635 ERP
+635 

>member
-157 VLHQGELVGAVGANL
+157 VRHQGELVGAVGANL

-183 MQVQGEGYAMLLDSS
+183 MQVQGDGYAMLLDSS

-264 YRDVLE
+264 CRDVLE
-270 APLATLLWQL
+270 APLASLLWQL

-410 FAATTSGDAVKLAVA
+410 FAATTSGDAVKLAVS

-527 TRRAVSG
+527 TRRAVGG

-548 AESANLSLGQ
+548 AESANQSLAR
-558 INEAIGAISD
+558 INEAIGSISD

-620 RLEQEIGRFRLRSSG
+620 RLEQEIGRFRL
-635 ERP
+635 

>member
-1 MTLSLRGKLLATS
+1 MPLSLRGKLLATS

-157 VLHQGELVGAVGANL
+157 VRHQGELVGAVGANL

-240 LDGRDVLLAVQPVAG
+240 LDGRDVLLAVQPVPG

-270 APLATLLWQL
+270 APLASLLWQL

-323 TVHINTRSKDEV
+323 TVHIDTRSQDEV
-335 GQLAESF
+335 GQLARNF

-370 AAGAQSRSQRVRQQQ
+370 AAGAHSRSQRVRQQQ

-410 FAATTSGDAVKLAVA
+410 FAATTSGEAVKLAVA

-447 SQIIVELDAHAQKI
+447 SQIINELDAHAQKI

-527 TRRAVSG
+527 TRRAVGG

-548 AESANLSLGQ
+548 AESANQSLAR
-558 INEAIGAISD
+558 INEAIGSISD

-605 NQEAAQAAELKGLTE
+605 NQEAAQAAELKALTE
-620 RLEQEIGRFRLRSSG
+620 RLEQEIGRFRL
-635 ERP
+635 

>member
-1 MTLSLRGKLLATS
+1 MTLSLRGKLLAAS

-22 SLLGIVAFHTL
+22 ALLGIVAFHTL
-33 KSRTMSAI
+33 KSRTLGAI

-49 HAYSVAIGDWMA
+49 HAHSVAIGNWLA
-61 DRKNTVHALVNLIA
+61 DRRHAVNALTAVIA
-75 DNPQAELVPHL
+75 DNPEATLVPHL
-86 KQAYTSGGFGLT
+86 LQTRTSGGFGLT
-98 YFGSTQGV
+98 YFGSVQGA
-106 MTRQDPSLNT
+106 MTRHDPSLNT
-116 GNYDPRERPWYQD
+116 ANYDPRVRPWYQN
-129 AVKAGQLIVTAPYV
+129 ATKAGKLIVTAPYV
-143 SVTMQKLVV
+143 SVTMQQMVV
-152 TLSEP
+152 TLAEP
-157 VLHQGELVGAVGANL
+157 VSHQGQVIGVAGADL
-172 ALDKLIDEVLA
+172 SLDDLIDEVLA
-183 MQVQGEGYAMLLDSS
+183 MKVQGEGYAMLLDRS
-198 GLIVGHPNKELA
+198 GLIVGHPQKALA
-210 LKQIG
+210 LKQVAELAPGLTGTTLDGWSRDG
-215 ELSPDLSAATFQQWG
+215 ELHGATI
-230 RENNELHAAT
+230 A
-240 LDGRDVLLAVQPVAG
+240 GRDVLLSVQGVPG

-264 YRDVLE
+264 YKDVLE
-270 APLATLLWQL
+270 APFASLLWQL

-285 VLMLVF
+285 VLLLVF
-291 SALLTAMF
+291 SALLIAMF
-299 KYLFADL
+299 NYLFADL
-306 GRVAGALH
+306 GRVSKALA

-323 TVHINTRSKDEV
+323 TVQIVAQSRDEV
-335 GQLAESF
+335 GLLAQNF
-342 NQFVARLHGIVS
+342 NLFVARLHGIVS

-365 QSRAQ
+365 QSRTQ
-370 AAGAQSRSQRVRQQQ
+370 AAGAEERSQRVRQQQ

-410 FAATTSGDAVKLAVA
+410 FAATTSGDAVRLAVA
-425 GQSQVGQSQRSIT
+425 GQSQVGQSQRSIS
-438 GLADEVADA
+438 GLAREVADA
-447 SQIIVELDAHAQKI
+447 SQTIHELDGHAHKI

-514 DEIQQM
+514 AEIQQM
-520 IETLQQT
+520 IEALQQT
-527 TRRAVSG
+527 TRRAVGG

-548 AESANLSLGQ
+548 AEAANQSLAR

-584 SEISRNTENIRHVS
+584 GEISRNTENIRHVS
-598 QELAEQA
+598 QALAAQA
-605 NQEAAQAAELKGLTE
+605 GEEAAQAAQLKSLTE
-620 RLEQEIGRFRLRSSG
+620 RLEQEIGRFRL
-635 ERP
+635 

>member
-143 SVTMQKLVV
+143 SITMQKLVV

-157 VLHQGELVGAVGANL
+157 VRHQGELVGAVGANL

-240 LDGRDVLLAVQPVAG
+240 LDGRDVLLAVQPVPG

-270 APLATLLWQL
+270 APLSSLLWEL

-291 SALLTAMF
+291 SALLTATF

-306 GRVAGALH
+306 GRVAHALH
-314 DIAHGEGDL
+314 D
-323 TVHINTRSKDEV
+323 
-335 GQLAESF
+335 
-342 NQFVARLHGIVS
+342 
-354 RLRDVTVELAA
+354 
-365 QSRAQ
+365 
-370 AAGAQSRSQRVRQQQ
+370 
-385 DEIVMVATA
+385 
-394 VTEMASA
+394 
-401 TQEIAGNAE
+401 IAGNAE
-410 FAATTSGDAVKLAVA
+410 FAATTATDAVALAVA

-447 SQIIVELDAHAQKI
+447 SQIINELDAHAQKI

-527 TRRAVSG
+527 TRRAVGG

-548 AESANLSLGQ
+548 AESANQSLAR
-558 INEAIGAISD
+558 INEAIGSISD

-605 NQEAAQAAELKGLTE
+605 NQEAAQAAELKALTE
-620 RLEQEIGRFRLRSSG
+620 RLEQEIGRFRL
-635 ERP
+635 

>member
-61 DRKNTVHALVNLIA
+61 DRKNAVHALVNLIA

-183 MQVQGEGYAMLLDSS
+183 MQVQGDGYAMLLDSS

-230 RENNELHAAT
+230 RENNKLHAAT

-620 RLEQEIGRFRLRSSG
+620 RLEQEIGRFRL
-635 ERP
+635 

>member
-210 LKQIG
+210 LKQIA

-410 FAATTSGDAVKLAVA
+410 FAATTSGEAVKLAVA

-620 RLEQEIGRFRLRSSG
+620 RLEQEIGRFRL
-635 ERP
+635 

>member
-1 MTLSLRGKLLATS
+1 MTLSLRGKLLAAS

-22 SLLGIVAFHTL
+22 ALLGIVAFHTL
-33 KSRTMSAI
+33 KSRTLGAI

-49 HAYSVAIGDWMA
+49 HANSVAIGNWLA
-61 DRKNTVHALVNLIA
+61 DRRHAVNALTAVIA
-75 DNPQAELVPHL
+75 DNPEATLVPHL
-86 KQAYTSGGFGLT
+86 LQTRTSGGFGLT
-98 YFGSTQGV
+98 YFGSVQGA
-106 MTRQDPSLNT
+106 MTRHDPSLNT
-116 GNYDPRERPWYQD
+116 ANYDPRVRPWYQN
-129 AVKAGQLIVTAPYV
+129 ATKAGKLIVTAPYV
-143 SVTMQKLVV
+143 SVTMQQMVV
-152 TLSEP
+152 TLAEP
-157 VLHQGELVGAVGANL
+157 VSHQGQVIGVAGADL
-172 ALDKLIDEVLA
+172 SLDDLIDEVLA
-183 MQVQGEGYAMLLDSS
+183 MKVQGEGYAMLLDRS
-198 GLIVGHPNKELA
+198 GLIVGHPQKALA
-210 LKQIG
+210 LKQVAELAPGPTGTTLEGWSRDG
-215 ELSPDLSAATFQQWG
+215 ELHGATIAG
-230 RENNELHAAT
+230 RE
-240 LDGRDVLLAVQPVAG
+240 VLLSVQGVPG

-264 YRDVLE
+264 YKDVLE
-270 APLATLLWQL
+270 APFSSLLWQL

-285 VLMLVF
+285 VLLLVF
-291 SALLTAMF
+291 SALLIAMF
-299 KYLFADL
+299 NYLFADL
-306 GRVAGALH
+306 GRVSKALA

-323 TVHINTRSKDEV
+323 TVQIVAQSRDEV
-335 GQLAESF
+335 GLLAQNF
-342 NQFVARLHGIVS
+342 NLFVARLHGIVS

-365 QSRAQ
+365 QSRTQ
-370 AAGAQSRSQRVRQQQ
+370 AAGAEERSQRVRQQQ

-410 FAATTSGDAVKLAVA
+410 FAATTSGDAVRLAVA
-425 GQSQVGQSQRSIT
+425 GQSQVGQSQRSIS
-438 GLADEVADA
+438 GLAGEVADA
-447 SQIIVELDAHAQKI
+447 SQTIHELDGHAHKI

-514 DEIQQM
+514 AEIQQM
-520 IETLQQT
+520 IEALQQT
-527 TRRAVSG
+527 TRRAVGG

-548 AESANLSLGQ
+548 AEAANQSLAR

-584 SEISRNTENIRHVS
+584 GEISRNTENIRHVS
-598 QELAEQA
+598 QTLAEQA
-605 NQEAAQAAELKGLTE
+605 KVEAAQAAELKSLTE
-620 RLEQEIGRFRLRSSG
+620 RLEQEIGRFRL
-635 ERP
+635 

>member
-129 AVKAGQLIVTAPYV
+129 AVKAGQLIVTTPYV

-157 VLHQGELVGAVGANL
+157 VRHQGELVGAVGANL

-240 LDGRDVLLAVQPVAG
+240 LDGRDVLLAVQPVPG

-270 APLATLLWQL
+270 APLASLLWQL

-323 TVHINTRSKDEV
+323 TVHIDTRSQDEV
-335 GQLAESF
+335 GQLARNF

-370 AAGAQSRSQRVRQQQ
+370 AAGAHSRSQRVRQQQ

-410 FAATTSGDAVKLAVA
+410 FAATTSGEAVKLAVA

-447 SQIIVELDAHAQKI
+447 SQIINELDAHAQKI

-527 TRRAVSG
+527 TRRAVGG

-548 AESANLSLGQ
+548 AESANQSLAR
-558 INEAIGAISD
+558 INEAIGSISD

-605 NQEAAQAAELKGLTE
+605 NQEAAQAAELKALTE
-620 RLEQEIGRFRLRSSG
+620 RLEQEIGRFRL
-635 ERP
+635 

>member
-285 VLMLVF
+285 VLMLMF

-620 RLEQEIGRFRLRSSG
+620 RLEQEIGRFRL
-635 ERP
+635 

>member
-49 HAYSVAIGDWMA
+49 HAYSVAIGEWMT
-61 DRKNTVHALVNLIA
+61 DRKNTVHALVNLIS

-98 YFGSTQGV
+98 YFGSAQGV

-157 VLHQGELVGAVGANL
+157 VRHQGELVGAVGANL

-183 MQVQGEGYAMLLDSS
+183 MKVQGEGYAMLLDSS
-198 GLIVGHPNKELA
+198 GLIVGHPQKDLA
-210 LKQIG
+210 LKPIA
-215 ELSPDLSAATFQQWG
+215 ELAPGLSAATFQQWG
-230 RENNELHAAT
+230 RENSELHAAT
-240 LDGRDVLLAVQPVAG
+240 LDGRDVLLAVQPVPG

-270 APLATLLWQL
+270 APLSSLLWEL

-291 SALLTAMF
+291 SALLTATF

-306 GRVAGALH
+306 GRVAHALH

-323 TVHINTRSKDEV
+323 TVHINTHSKDEV
-335 GQLAESF
+335 GQLAQNF

-370 AAGAQSRSQRVRQQQ
+370 AAGAQARSQRVRQQQ

-410 FAATTSGDAVKLAVA
+410 FAATTATDAVALAVA

-447 SQIIVELDAHAQKI
+447 SQIINELDSHAQKI

-501 EVRVL
+501 EVRTL
-506 SRRTHDST
+506 ASRSAAST
-514 DEIQQM
+514 AEIQGM
-520 IETLQQT
+520 INRLQEQSA
-527 TRRAVSG
+527 RAVSAMTQG
-534 METSRQLA
+534 RNQSLEVVTQA
-542 GTSVED
+542 D
-548 AESANLSLGQ
+548 AANGALGQ
-558 INEAIGAISD
+558 ITAHITQISD
-568 MATQI
+568 MNIQVAT
-573 AAAAEEQTSVT
+573 ATEEQSSVVG
-584 SEISRNTENIRHVS
+584 EINRNVEDI
-598 QELAEQA
+598 
-605 NQEAAQAAELKGLTE
+605 NQLTMETADIAHQLTE
-620 RLEQEIGRFRLRSSG
+620 SSRSLQHLSGELDKLVGNFRL
-635 ERP
+635 

>member
-49 HAYSVAIGDWMA
+49 HAYSVAIGEWMA
-61 DRKNTVHALVNLIA
+61 DRKNTVHALVNLIS

-157 VLHQGELVGAVGANL
+157 VRHQGELVGAVGANL

-183 MQVQGEGYAMLLDSS
+183 MKVQGEGYAMLLDSS
-198 GLIVGHPNKELA
+198 GLIVGHPQKDLA
-210 LKQIG
+210 LKPIA
-215 ELSPDLSAATFQQWG
+215 ELAAGLSAATFQQWG
-230 RENNELHAAT
+230 RENSELHAAN
-240 LDGRDVLLAVQPVAG
+240 LDGRDVLLAVQPVPG

-270 APLATLLWQL
+270 APLSSLLWEL

-291 SALLTAMF
+291 SALLTATF

-306 GRVAGALH
+306 GRVAHALH

-323 TVHINTRSKDEV
+323 TVHINTHSKDEV
-335 GQLAESF
+335 GQLAQNF

-365 QSRAQ
+365 QSRTQ
-370 AAGAQSRSQRVRQQQ
+370 AAGAQARSQRVRQQQ

-410 FAATTSGDAVKLAVA
+410 FAATTATDAVALAVA

-447 SQIIVELDAHAQKI
+447 SQIINELDSHAQKI

-527 TRRAVSG
+527 TRRAVGG

-548 AESANLSLGQ
+548 AEAANQSLGR
-558 INEAIGAISD
+558 INEAIGSISD

-584 SEISRNTENIRHVS
+584 GEISRNTENIRHVS

-605 NQEAAQAAELKGLTE
+605 GNEAAQAAELKSLTE
-620 RLEQEIGRFRLRSSG
+620 RLEQEIGRFRL
-635 ERP
+635 